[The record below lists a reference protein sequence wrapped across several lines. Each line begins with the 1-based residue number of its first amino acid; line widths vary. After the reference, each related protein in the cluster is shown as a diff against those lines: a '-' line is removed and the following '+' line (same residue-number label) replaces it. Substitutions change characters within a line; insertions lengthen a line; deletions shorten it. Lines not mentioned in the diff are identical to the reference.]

1 MMSDQAS
8 LSLDDPLPAAI
19 GAPALRALRGVGIT
33 VYGDILAWSVRDLEE
48 LHGVGPTAIGILR
61 EGLDLR
67 GATFA
72 PPSGA

>member
-1 MMSDQAS
+1 MMSDQVGP
-8 LSLDDPLPAAI
+8 SLDDPLPAAI

-33 VYGDILAWSVRDLEE
+33 AYGDILTWSVRDLEE

-61 EGLDLR
+61 EGLDIR